1 MRGKSRTALTVAR
14 RLGNVIS
21 FTAPAEPGQSLARRR
36 DRRVSVLEHRA
47 EAGAIWS
54 IKYLD
59 PGGARWNAS
68 PVMSSSPIRSR
79 QPASLQNTCRAEIYS
94 TPRAS
99 LNRLIGADQ
108 RGAFRQQ
115 MAGAPVI
122 SGNGIGKAAGPIR
135 HTSENHDAFD
145 PARMP
150 RSKAAIRRDRTPP
163 KGRERARCPDGF
175 QPTISER

>member
-1 MRGKSRTALTVAR
+1 LTWV
-14 RLGNVIS
+14 
-21 FTAPAEPGQSLARRR
+21 
-36 DRRVSVLEHRA
+36 HRA
-47 EAGAIWS
+47 GRARSKPRSASRPACFCAGASRRSAGAIWS

-59 PGGARWNAS
+59 PGGARWNVACHELVS
-68 PVMSSSPIRSR
+68 DPVEAACFI
-79 QPASLQNTCRAEIYS
+79 AKNACRAEIYS

-135 HTSENHDAFD
+135 HTSENHDALD

-175 QPTISER
+175 QSTISGR